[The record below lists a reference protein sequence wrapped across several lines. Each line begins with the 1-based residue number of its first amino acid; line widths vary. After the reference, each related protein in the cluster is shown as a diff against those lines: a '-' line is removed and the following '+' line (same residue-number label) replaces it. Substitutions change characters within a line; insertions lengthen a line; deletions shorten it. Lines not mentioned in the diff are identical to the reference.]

1 MTARTGDD
9 GVSVIVGTLLLILI
23 TVTAAAGLA
32 IMISQMQKDAM
43 NRQAHISAVQ
53 NEQILITGVTFESV
67 PAAWDQAFWPPNGTL
82 NQSYNA
88 VTFSL
93 TNLNTEDSSV
103 IGISVN
109 DLYAHNFTV
118 VSSSSQ
124 PVYIPYNFS
133 SQDPSSSLAVPA
145 SASEKIRINFTT
157 DFFSPPPRIGPDDQ
171 VTIHVMTTLYN
182 TFGKSFQPP
191 NPVIQSN
198 TVTQNLGSIQREA
211 LVLDGTQSFAANNN
225 TIVDWN
231 WSIQDAS
238 GTITDGAP
246 DQQGNCTD
254 TQNLTTPN
262 YLEGKIAHFQPN
274 LPGPFCVYLT
284 VQDNSGMRR
293 SSDYVVIPSNNQFV
307 PPANFWVQFN
317 PNPPSY
323 FINVTI
329 KDISGRPVPDAVV
342 NYIIDTNQFGNLSL
356 DNYEGITDGNGM
368 NSSNVTSGSGTV
380 KVISG
385 NFAPIDVAVRGSR

>member
-1 MTARTGDD
+1 MTAMTGDE

-67 PAAWDQAFWPPNGTL
+67 PAVWDQTFWPPNGTL
-82 NQSYNA
+82 NQSYSA

-103 IGISVN
+103 IGMSVN
-109 DLYAHNFTV
+109 GIYAHNFTV

-124 PVYIPYNFS
+124 PEYIPYNFS

-157 DFFSPPPRIGPDDQ
+157 DFFSLPPHIGPNDQ
-171 VTIHVMTTLYN
+171 VTIQVMTSLYN
-182 TFGKSFQPP
+182 TFAKSFQPP

-198 TVTQNLGSIQREA
+198 TVTQNLGSIQRDA

-231 WSIQDAS
+231 WSVQDAS

-262 YLEGKIAHFQPN
+262 YLKGKIAHFQPN

-284 VQDNSGMRR
+284 VQDSSGMKK
-293 SSDYVVIPSNNQFV
+293 SSDYVVIPSNDQFV

-317 PNPPSY
+317 PNPPSN

-329 KDISGRPVPDAVV
+329 KDINGKPVPNAVV

-368 NSSNVTSGSGTV
+368 NSSNVTSGIGTV

-385 NFAPIDVAVRGSR
+385 NFAPIEIGVRGSS